1 MLAIGSRLGNCNSW
15 FLDSRLDLPL
25 SMKLV
30 VPLKDDLL
38 DSFLL
43 WSVGGWVLRVWGITN
58 LLRGY
63 VILHSSL
70 QSLEDI
76 LHGDSIQVRVRK
88 DAINNDSV
96 GSLLL
101 WGHCDNVVSMTPR
114 RMEALPTVYGG
125 H

>member
-1 MLAIGSRLGNCNSW
+1 MLAIGGRLGNCNSW
-15 FLDSRLDLPL
+15 FLDSRLDLPF

-88 DAINNDSV
+88 DTINNDSV

-101 WGHCDNVVSMTPR
+101 WGHCDNVVSMMLR